1 MNRPTSLALVCLSLT
16 TGCVL
21 YDGECKDEF
30 WADTG
35 WEDDDWGDDGWDDGD
50 DAETAIAFTLTPAEG
65 LAGSTFITSLE
76 ANEVFEFG
84 QVSDVW
90 FFGDV
95 SLCTKSARTDELILT
110 LAIDA
115 EAELGKVDMVV
126 EMEDG
131 DRILVED
138 ALNILG
144 EDGQGLED
152 GGGSDGGGSDGGGSD
167 GSGSDGGGSS
177 DDGGSDAGGGGSNPC
192 G

>member
-1 MNRPTSLALVCLSLT
+1 MNQPARLALICLSLT

-30 WADTG
+30 WADSG
-35 WEDDDWGDDGWDDGD
+35 WDEDGWDDDGWDEEDGD
-50 DAETAIAFTLTPAEG
+50 DIAAGPDFALTPAEG
-65 LAGSTFITSLE
+65 VAGTTFITSLE
-76 ANEVFEFG
+76 AGEVFEYA

-95 SLCTKSARTDELILT
+95 SLCTKAARADELILT

-115 EAELGKVDMVV
+115 EAELGRVDMVV

-131 DRILVED
+131 ERYLVED
-138 ALNILG
+138 ALNVLG

-152 GGGSDGGGSDGGGSD
+152 GGGADGGGADDGGAQDGGGSD
-167 GSGSDGGGSS
+167 DGGGEA
-177 DDGGSDAGGGGSNPC
+177 GSGGSNPC